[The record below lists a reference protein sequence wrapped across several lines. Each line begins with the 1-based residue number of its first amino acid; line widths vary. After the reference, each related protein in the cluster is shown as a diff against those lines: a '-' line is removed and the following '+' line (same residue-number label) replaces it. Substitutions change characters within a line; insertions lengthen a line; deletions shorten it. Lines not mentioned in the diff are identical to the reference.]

1 VTPKAAANG
10 GVRAELG
17 KGVVC
22 GDGQPLVVI
31 AGPCVVEGK
40 DLAHEVAARMKD
52 ICARLGVQFV
62 FKASYDKANRTS
74 LTGYRG
80 PGRDGGLAVLSEIGR
95 ALNVPVLTD
104 IHESGDAAVAAQHV
118 DVLQIPAFLCR
129 QTDLLL
135 AAATTGKAINVKKGQ
150 FLAPWDMQNVVEK
163 LRGGGAANV
172 LLTERGSS
180 FGYNTLVVDYRGLP
194 QLRASGAPVIF
205 DVTHSVQQPGGQ
217 GTSSGGQRE
226 YAGALARAAVAVG
239 VDGLFLET
247 HPDPDKAPSD
257 GPNMIPLHRMEALL
271 EQLVLIRNAVAVS
284 GPQPTTY

>member
-1 VTPKAAANG
+1 MTPKAAANG

-135 AAATTGKAINVKKGQ
+135 AAAATGKAINVKKGQ
-150 FLAPWDMQNVVEK
+150 FLAPWDMKNVVEK